1 MAAAVMAQPLP
12 VHGQESF
19 VFEGSG
25 WGHAVGFS
33 QWGGYGQAQEDPSK
47 PGEQIAAHYFPG
59 TAPAS
64 LSDLELP
71 NDLLTAMERPL
82 WINLGVQI
90 TLLEFTP
97 VGGPVDLCQAGDGE
111 GSCPKP
117 EQPQEGE
124 RWQFRRL
131 DVGRCGFFKDG
142 EMQGAEGECRASIS
156 WPEADGVQLRY
167 GPDRRRIC
175 ALRSGECEY
184 RRGELKIRDDPVEE
198 GFHVVLAV
206 GLEDYLRG
214 IAEVPAYWEAPGVN
228 EAQAV
233 AARTYAVFKFFQ
245 YERAP
250 RPEDPDWD
258 PGVGPSRRDSCWCHM
273 YDNTRD
279 QEYVGW
285 RREDGP
291 VHAAWVSG
299 VEATQGRVLT
309 YFGPDWER
317 YTKGGVIQG
326 FYSASTGG
334 VTTSN
339 RYGFFTEWDG
349 KTPSQKPWP
358 YLTPVDDSWA
368 VDPQLGNPHV
378 SWRREITASR
388 LAEILEWDE
397 VAAVELE
404 AGPSLSSPARVRF
417 TGTDGGEEV
426 TKTAAGAWLRYG
438 LGLRSSH
445 ITAVDGRSA
454 PPSEEPEEP
463 KEPDR
468 PEEPVDPDEP
478 EDIGPVEPS
487 DPCLD
492 QSQSDE
498 CGRYELPHFW
508 DAGGS
513 PHEPGIRAIQLA
525 GITRGCRPETF
536 EYCPDDLVDRG
547 TMATFLARSLWS
559 AAGIPRYEQRF
570 EDVPGSHPHA
580 ASINALAERGV
591 TQGCGDGERFCPG
604 DSLTRGAMAS
614 FLRRALDLQPLDS
627 LAYGRKFEDVS
638 DDHAHRGSIYAV
650 AAEGITIGCQDGTV
664 FCPDEPLTRGAI
676 ATFMARA
683 FIWYGP
689 SPPDG
694 GR

>member
-1 MAAAVMAQPLP
+1 MLRRVLTSAVMAAAVMAQPLP

-463 KEPDR
+463 MNPTGRKNRSIRTSRRISGRWSRPTRASISPKATNAAATSCRISGTPAARPTSRGSEPYSWPGLPAAAVRR
-468 PEEPVDPDEP
+468 PSNTARTTWWTGARWP
-478 EDIGPVEPS
+478 PS
-487 DPCLD
+487 WPGR
-492 QSQSDE
+492 
-498 CGRYELPHFW
+498 CGRPPGYP
-508 DAGGS
+508 ATSRGS
-513 PHEPGIRAIQLA
+513 R
-525 GITRGCRPETF
+525 TCR
-536 EYCPDDLVDRG
+536 D
-547 TMATFLARSLWS
+547 
-559 AAGIPRYEQRF
+559 
-570 EDVPGSHPHA
+570 
-580 ASINALAERGV
+580 
-591 TQGCGDGERFCPG
+591 
-604 DSLTRGAMAS
+604 LTRTPPRSTRWPSGA
-614 FLRRALDLQPLDS
+614 
-627 LAYGRKFEDVS
+627 
-638 DDHAHRGSIYAV
+638 
-650 AAEGITIGCQDGTV
+650 
-664 FCPDEPLTRGAI
+664 
-676 ATFMARA
+676 
-683 FIWYGP
+683 
-689 SPPDG
+689 
-694 GR
+694 